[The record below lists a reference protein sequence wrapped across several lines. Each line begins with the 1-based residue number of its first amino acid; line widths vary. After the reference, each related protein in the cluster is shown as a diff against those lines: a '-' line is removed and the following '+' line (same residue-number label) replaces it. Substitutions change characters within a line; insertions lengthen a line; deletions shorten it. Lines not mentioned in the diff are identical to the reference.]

1 LYVPQR
7 GFFNSF
13 LPFLPLSV
21 HDASNFYFS
30 KFTLNFMR
38 RDTIFYQ
45 LFLRFPQLLFE
56 LVPNKPADAEQYI
69 FESIEVKETSFR
81 SDGAWMPP
89 TPEGTV
95 YFAEVQ
101 FQPDEILYER
111 MNAEIGVFTFRNRH
125 RCSSWRGVVL
135 FPTRDLQQSSLTM
148 VSHLLDSGK
157 IIPIF
162 LDELP
167 SDASP
172 ALKLMVLTTLEGE
185 DAITAAK
192 QALARNIDNRDIIEM
207 VTTIMVY
214 KFTQLTRAE
223 VDAMLGVTLQETR
236 VYQEAKAEGKAE
248 GKSAMLAMISTLL
261 SQRFGALPQSMIDRL
276 AELSIEQLEA
286 LGTQLF
292 NFTQLTDITAW
303 LEQ

>member
-1 LYVPQR
+1 
-7 GFFNSF
+7 
-13 LPFLPLSV
+13 
-21 HDASNFYFS
+21 
-30 KFTLNFMR
+30 MR

-56 LVPNKPADAEQYI
+56 LVPNKPADADQYT
-69 FESIEVKETSFR
+69 FEAIEVKETSFR
-81 SDGAWMPP
+81 TDGAWMPP
-89 TPEGTV
+89 TPAGTV

-101 FQPDEILYER
+101 FQPDEIFYER
-111 MNAEIGVFTFRNRH
+111 INAQISIFTFRNRH
-125 RCSSWRGVVL
+125 RCSSWQVVVL
-135 FPTRDLQQSSLTM
+135 FPSRDLQQSSLTM
-148 VSHLLDSGK
+148 VSHLLESGK

-167 SDASP
+167 NDASP

-185 DAITAAK
+185 TAITAAK
-192 QALARNIDNRDIIEM
+192 QAIAQGIDNRDIIEM

-236 VYQEAKAEGKAE
+236 VYQDAFAEGEVSGEAKGKLE
-248 GKSAMLAMISTLL
+248 ILLMLL

-276 AELSIEQLEA
+276 SELSIEQLEA

-292 NFTQLTDITAW
+292 NFTQLTDVTDW
-303 LEQ
+303 LDK

>member
-1 LYVPQR
+1 
-7 GFFNSF
+7 
-13 LPFLPLSV
+13 
-21 HDASNFYFS
+21 
-30 KFTLNFMR
+30 MR

-56 LVPNKPADAEQYI
+56 LVPNKPADAEQYK
-69 FESIEVKETSFR
+69 FEAIEVKETSFR
-81 SDGAWMPP
+81 ADGAWMPP
-89 TPEGTV
+89 TPTGTV

-101 FQPDEILYER
+101 FQPDEIFYER
-111 MNAEIGVFTFRNRH
+111 MNAEISIFTFRNRD
-125 RCSSWRGVVL
+125 RCSSWQGIVL
-135 FPTRDLQQSSLTM
+135 FPSRDLQQSSLTM

-185 DAITAAK
+185 AAIGAAK
-192 QALARNIDNRDIIEM
+192 QALAQGSGNRDIIEM

-236 VYQEAKAEGKAE
+236 VYQEAKAEGKLEGKAE
-248 GKSAMLAMISTLL
+248 GKLEMLLILL
-261 SQRFGALPQSMIDRL
+261 SRNLGALPASL
-276 AELSIEQLEA
+276 IEQIKMLPIEQQESLCTVA
-286 LGTQLF
+286 FDFQSLSDL
-292 NFTQLTDITAW
+292 TAW
-303 LEQ
+303 LNTNMIDLV

>member
-1 LYVPQR
+1 
-7 GFFNSF
+7 
-13 LPFLPLSV
+13 
-21 HDASNFYFS
+21 
-30 KFTLNFMR
+30 MR

-56 LVPNKPADAEQYI
+56 LVPNKPVDAEQYT
-69 FESIEVKETSFR
+69 FEAIEVKETSFR
-81 SDGAWMPP
+81 TDGAWMPP
-89 TPEGTV
+89 TPEGAV

-101 FQPDEILYER
+101 FQPDEIFYER
-111 MNAEIGVFTFRNRH
+111 MNAEISIFTFRNRD
-125 RCSSWRGVVL
+125 RCSSWQGVVL

-167 SDASP
+167 DDASP

-185 DAITAAK
+185 TAINAAR
-192 QALARNIDNRDIIEM
+192 QALAQGTNNRDIIEM

-223 VDAMLGVTLQETR
+223 VDEMLGVTLQETR
-236 VYQEAKAEGKAE
+236 VYQDALAEGEVIGEAKGENKGKL
-248 GKSAMLAMISTLL
+248 AMLAMLSILL
-261 SQRFGALPQSMIDRL
+261 SQRFGSLPESMTDRL
-276 AELSIEQLEA
+276 SQLSIEQLEA
-286 LGTQLF
+286 LGTKLLD
-292 NFTQLTDITAW
+292 FTQLADVTAW
-303 LEQ
+303 LE

>member
-1 LYVPQR
+1 
-7 GFFNSF
+7 
-13 LPFLPLSV
+13 
-21 HDASNFYFS
+21 
-30 KFTLNFMR
+30 MR

-56 LVPNKPADAEQYI
+56 LVPNKPADAEQYK
-69 FESIEVKETSFR
+69 FEAIEVKETSFR
-81 SDGAWMPP
+81 ADGAWMPP
-89 TPEGTV
+89 TPTGAV

-101 FQPDEILYER
+101 FQPDEIFYER
-111 MNAEIGVFTFRNRH
+111 MNAEISIFTFRNRD
-125 RCSSWRGVVL
+125 RCGSWQGIVL
-135 FPTRDLQQSSLTM
+135 FPTRDLQQTSLTM

-185 DAITAAK
+185 AAIGAAK
-192 QALARNIDNRDIIEM
+192 QALVQGSGNRDIIEM

-236 VYQEAKAEGKAE
+236 VYQEAKAEGKLEGKAE
-248 GKSAMLAMISTLL
+248 GKLEGKAEGKLEGKLEMLLILL
-261 SQRFGALPQSMIDRL
+261 SRNLGALPASLTEQIKMLPIERQESLCTVAFDFQS
-276 AELSIEQLEA
+276 LSDL
-286 LGTQLF
+286 
-292 NFTQLTDITAW
+292 TAW
-303 LEQ
+303 LNTNIIDLV

>member
-1 LYVPQR
+1 
-7 GFFNSF
+7 
-13 LPFLPLSV
+13 
-21 HDASNFYFS
+21 
-30 KFTLNFMR
+30 MR

-56 LVPNKPADAEQYI
+56 LLPDKPADAEQYT
-69 FESIEVKETSFR
+69 FEAIEVKETAFR
-81 SDGAWMPP
+81 TDGVWMPP
-89 TPEGTV
+89 TPAGTA

-101 FQPDEILYER
+101 FQPDEIFYER
-111 MNAEIGVFTFRNRH
+111 MNAEISIFTYRNRH
-125 RCSSWRGVVL
+125 KCSSWQGVVF

-167 SDASP
+167 SDVSP
-172 ALKLMVLTTLEGE
+172 ALNMMVLTTLEGE

-192 QALARNIDNRDIIEM
+192 QALAQGSNNRDIIEM

-236 VYQEAKAEGKAE
+236 VYQDALAEGEVIGEARGEAKGKLE
-248 GKSAMLAMISTLL
+248 MLVMLL
-261 SQRFGALPQSMIDRL
+261 SQRFGALPESLTDRL
-276 AELSIEQLEA
+276 SQLSIEQLEA

-292 NFTQLTDITAW
+292 NFTKVADITAW
-303 LEQ
+303 LD

>member
-1 LYVPQR
+1 
-7 GFFNSF
+7 
-13 LPFLPLSV
+13 
-21 HDASNFYFS
+21 
-30 KFTLNFMR
+30 MR

-56 LVPNKPADAEQYI
+56 LVPNKPADADQYT
-69 FESIEVKETSFR
+69 FEAIEVKETSFR
-81 SDGAWMPP
+81 TDGAWMPP
-89 TPEGTV
+89 TPAGIV

-101 FQPDEILYER
+101 FQPDEIFYER
-111 MNAEIGVFTFRNRH
+111 MNAQISIFTFRNRH
-125 RCSSWRGVVL
+125 RCSSWQGVVL
-135 FPTRDLQQSSLTM
+135 FPSRDLQQSSLTM
-148 VSHLLDSGK
+148 ISHLLDSGK

-167 SDASP
+167 NDASP

-185 DAITAAK
+185 TAIAAAK
-192 QALARNIDNRDIIEM
+192 QALAQGQGNRDIMEM
-207 VTTIMVY
+207 VATIMVY

-236 VYQEAKAEGKAE
+236 VYQEAKAEGQTE
-248 GKSAMLAMISTLL
+248 GKLAMLAMISALL

-276 AELSIEQLEA
+276 SELSIEQLEA

-292 NFTQLTDITAW
+292 NFTQLTDVTSW
-303 LEQ
+303 LEK

>member
-1 LYVPQR
+1 
-7 GFFNSF
+7 
-13 LPFLPLSV
+13 
-21 HDASNFYFS
+21 
-30 KFTLNFMR
+30 MR

-56 LVPNKPADAEQYI
+56 LVPNKPDDAEQYK
-69 FESIEVKETSFR
+69 FEAIEVKETSFR
-81 SDGAWMPP
+81 TDGAWMPP
-89 TPEGTV
+89 TSEGTA

-101 FQPDEILYER
+101 FQPDEIFYER
-111 MNAEIGVFTFRNRH
+111 MNAEISIFTFRNRD
-125 RCSSWRGVVL
+125 RCSSWQGVVL

-167 SDASP
+167 DDASP

-185 DAITAAK
+185 TAINAAK
-192 QALARNIDNRDIIEM
+192 QALAQGVGNRDIIEM

-214 KFTQLTRAE
+214 KFTQLTRTE

-236 VYQEAKAEGKAE
+236 VYQEAKAEGKVE
-248 GKSAMLAMISTLL
+248 GKVEGKLEGKAQGKLEMLLMLFNHN
-261 SQRFGALPQSMIDRL
+261 FGPLTDDLIEQIEVLP
-276 AELSIEQLEA
+276 IEQLESLCTA
-286 LGTQLF
+286 SF
-292 NFTQLTDITAW
+292 NFQNLSDLTVWFNNQAM
-303 LEQ
+303 

>member
-1 LYVPQR
+1 
-7 GFFNSF
+7 
-13 LPFLPLSV
+13 
-21 HDASNFYFS
+21 
-30 KFTLNFMR
+30 MR

-56 LVPNKPADAEQYI
+56 LLPNKPADAEQYT
-69 FESIEVKETSFR
+69 FEAIEVKETAFR
-81 SDGAWMPP
+81 TDGVWMPP
-89 TPEGTV
+89 IGAGTA

-101 FQPDEILYER
+101 FQPDEIFYER
-111 MNAEIGVFTFRNRH
+111 MNAEISIFTYRNRH
-125 RCSSWRGVVL
+125 RCSTWQGIVL

-148 VSHLLDSGK
+148 VNHLLDSGK

-172 ALKLMVLTTLEGE
+172 ALNMMVLTTLEGE
-185 DAITAAK
+185 AAITAAK
-192 QALARNIDNRDIIEM
+192 QALAQGINNRDIIEM

-236 VYQEAKAEGKAE
+236 VYQDALAEGEVIGEARGEARGEAKGKLE
-248 GKSAMLAMISTLL
+248 MLLMLL
-261 SQRFGALPQSMIDRL
+261 SQRFGALPESMTDRL
-276 AELSIEQLEA
+276 SQLPIEQLEA
-286 LGTQLF
+286 LGSQLF
-292 NFTQLTDITAW
+292 NFTQIADVVTW
-303 LEQ
+303 LDQ